1 MAVNKVAVKYAKSLL
16 DFAEERNALQTFSKD
31 VEIVLHAFS
40 QTDEVKRF
48 FKNPIIKSKDKAAV
62 FTSLFKERVSNEF
75 FEFVSLMIR
84 KGRENVLEEVLVSFN
99 EFKNDALGII
109 PVALTTSYPL
119 SSEELDPIKTAFEK
133 ILKKK
138 VIFIL
143 SVDERLIGGFV
154 AKCGDQIYD
163 ASLQHQLALIKNQLR
178 VGGPALN

>member
-16 DFAEERNALQTFSKD
+16 DFAEERKALPSFAKD
-31 VEIVLHAFS
+31 VDVVLAAFG

-48 FKNPIIKSKDKAAV
+48 FKNPIIKAKDKAAV
-62 FTSLFKERVSNEF
+62 FTTLFKDRVSNEF

-84 KGRENVLEEVLVSFN
+84 KGRENVLEEVLSAFVDYKN
-99 EFKNDALGII
+99 EAMGII

-119 SSEELDPIKTAFEK
+119 SSIELEPIKLAFEK
-133 ILKKK
+133 ILNKK
-138 VIFIL
+138 VLFTL

-163 ASLQHQLALIKNQLR
+163 ASLQHQLALIKNQLKI
-178 VGGPALN
+178 GGASLN